1 MLFYSRHNMLTG
13 EEQLVGTRGSSGE
26 LPEAR
31 YGHSAVMYEV
41 SQSRN
46 QTYFPQ
52 FQLLVRLNLYLYDLT
67 HKS

>member
-1 MLFYSRHNMLTG
+1 MLTG

-41 SQSRN
+41 SQSVKESN
-46 QTYFPQ
+46 LFPSIPAACSSK
-52 FQLLVRLNLYLYDLT
+52 FVSL
-67 HKS
+67 